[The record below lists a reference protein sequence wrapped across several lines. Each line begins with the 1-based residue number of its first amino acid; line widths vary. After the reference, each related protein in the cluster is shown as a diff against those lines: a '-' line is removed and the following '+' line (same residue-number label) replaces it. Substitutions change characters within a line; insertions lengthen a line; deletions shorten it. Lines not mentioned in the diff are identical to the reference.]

1 MSFEPSCP
9 ASLFFTQ
16 SLNIIFSHFCKH
28 RWGFIAVWFDYKAT
42 HVLSAKLS
50 LVYEISI
57 MGLQLYCRGHTAERG
72 RREREWEE
80 NNNNNNNT
88 KCSQDWLEFAVFYL
102 LRHTLPFSTLTFN
115 TDVTLNFIYSIILIE
130 CDGGLKSVICTDY
143 LRCDLQ
149 HFVRK
154 SFKWAV
160 KKIKR
165 ERTSV
170 WSCQYFHI
178 SLTLNSFKSY
188 RCSSH
193 S

>member
-102 LRHTLPFSTLTFN
+102 LRHAAFQHP
-115 TDVTLNFIYSIILIE
+115 
-130 CDGGLKSVICTDY
+130 
-143 LRCDLQ
+143 DLQ
-149 HFVRK
+149 HWCDIELHLFNNTDWVRWRSK
-154 SFKWAV
+154 VCHMHWLSQ
-160 KKIKR
+160 
-165 ERTSV
+165 V
-170 WSCQYFHI
+170 WFATLCQEK
-178 SLTLNSFKSY
+178 L
-188 RCSSH
+188 
-193 S
+193 